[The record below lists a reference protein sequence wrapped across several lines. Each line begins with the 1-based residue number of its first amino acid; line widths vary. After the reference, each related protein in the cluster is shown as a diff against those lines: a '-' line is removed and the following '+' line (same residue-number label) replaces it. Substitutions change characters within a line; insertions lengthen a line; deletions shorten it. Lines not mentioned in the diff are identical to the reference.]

1 MYLEIILPVVLILIL
16 FGLTKS
22 TENILD
28 IRQHQRDQGN
38 DTKTYL

>member
-1 MYLEIILPVVLILIL
+1 MEAILLLTSIAVL

-22 TENILD
+22 TEKILD
-28 IRQHQRDQGN
+28 LRQQQRDQGN

>member
-1 MYLEIILPVVLILIL
+1 METILLLASITIL
-16 FGLTKS
+16 FGLTRS
-22 TENILD
+22 TEKILD

>member
-1 MYLEIILPVVLILIL
+1 MEAILLFTSVVIL

-22 TENILD
+22 TETVLD